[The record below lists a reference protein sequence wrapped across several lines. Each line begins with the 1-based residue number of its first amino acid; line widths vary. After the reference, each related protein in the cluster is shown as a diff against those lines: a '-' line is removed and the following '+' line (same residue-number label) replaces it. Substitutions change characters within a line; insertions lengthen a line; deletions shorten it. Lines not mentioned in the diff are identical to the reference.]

1 MKNYCIGDI
10 AYFIESRRFIREG
23 KLLSRKGDVFLF
35 NFIEG
40 GGVHIPASRLF
51 PTEEAAQAEI
61 DRCRPRRKGTVLGGF
76 QPCR

>member
-1 MKNYCIGDI
+1 MKNYCVGDI

-35 NFIEG
+35 HFIEG
-40 GGVHIPASRLF
+40 GGVHISSSRLF

-61 DRCRPRRKGTVLGGF
+61 DRRRLRRKGTVPSGF

>member
-23 KLLSRKGDVFLF
+23 KLLSRTGDVFLF
-35 NFIEG
+35 HFIEG
-40 GGVHIPASRLF
+40 GGIHISASRLF

-61 DRCRPRRKGTVLGGF
+61 DRRRRLQGGIPSGF